1 MATSKL
7 KPLMKSITLLSSLP
21 LVPFLRPGKGPRL
34 HRYPSSF
41 RKQMEAPGGPG
52 GAVRFR
58 PGSEQPGNPAAINP
72 LTLPRGQGT
81 RGAEPTACM
90 SGFSRKVGIPTYH
103 PPSGAKASWMGDKRT
118 NRWRV
123 QRLHSSSRLSAQRA
137 HSPNPC
143 ASTAPLPQHSSV
155 VIICLPH

>member
-1 MATSKL
+1 M
-7 KPLMKSITLLSSLP
+7 
-21 LVPFLRPGKGPRL
+21 
-34 HRYPSSF
+34 
-41 RKQMEAPGGPG
+41 
-52 GAVRFR
+52 AVRFR

-72 LTLPRGQGT
+72 LTLPRGRGT
-81 RGAEPTACM
+81 RGAEPTAYM

-123 QRLHSSSRLSAQRA
+123 HRLHSSSRLSAQRA

-155 VIICLPH
+155 LIICLPHQTPPSRQPFSHRAPWEWELGQVNLCSPSNQHQKSQLSKK